1 MAGRA
6 AVTDAARGRAGATR
20 VAAIDVLR
28 GLAIVAMIAYHFS
41 FDLRY
46 FGVTHADLEHTP
58 FWLVAR
64 ASIVTAFLTLVG
76 VSLVLASANRNRT
89 AFGHHVRRVARIAG
103 CAILVSA
110 ASYAMFPRTFIYFGV
125 LHAIAVISILAW
137 PLRERPVAALVSGIA
152 IVVAGLAL
160 ADAHFDSPLLSW
172 IGFMTHKPTT
182 EDYVP
187 LFPWAGVVLIGIGIG
202 HWLRRRAFAPIV
214 PLARAPAW
222 IAFLGRHSLAVYMI
236 HQPILFGAL
245 WVLVAPH

>member
-1 MAGRA
+1 MHRA
-6 AVTDAARGRAGATR
+6 NASRDDQFSTRVFKR

-46 FGVTHADLEHTP
+46 FGVTHADLEHAP

-76 VSLVLASANRNRT
+76 VSLALAAANRS
-89 AFGHHVRRVARIAG
+89 AFVHHVRRVARIAG

-110 ASYAMFPRTFIYFGV
+110 ASYAMFAQTFIYFGV

-137 PLRERPVAALVSGIA
+137 PLRERPVAAVVGGVA
-152 IVVAGLAL
+152 IVMAGLAF
-160 ADAHFDSPLLSW
+160 ADVNFDSPLLSW
-172 IGFMTHKPTT
+172 IGFMTHKPAT

-202 HWLRRRAFAPIV
+202 HWLRRRAFAPIA

-222 IAFLGRHSLAVYMI
+222 IAFLGRHSLAVYMV
-236 HQPILFGAL
+236 HQPILIGAL